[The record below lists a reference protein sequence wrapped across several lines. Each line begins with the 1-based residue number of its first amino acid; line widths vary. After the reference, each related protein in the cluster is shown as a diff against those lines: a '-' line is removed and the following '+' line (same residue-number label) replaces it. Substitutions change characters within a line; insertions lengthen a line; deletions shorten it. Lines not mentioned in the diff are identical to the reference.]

1 MYIAL
6 ISIIIFICVLLVLVV
21 LSQNSKGGGL
31 SGQFGGAGASQLMG
45 VKRTGDLLE
54 KLTWGFAIALV
65 VLTLASHMVIDRN
78 NTATSVR
85 SVNQERAAQTQ
96 TAPPAIAPATSLPNA
111 EGTQPANAEQPAVAT
126 PEAEIATPQ
135 NDPLTETPEETPAQ

>member
-21 LSQNSKGGGL
+21 LAQNPKGGGL
-31 SGQFGGAGASQLMG
+31 SSQFGGSTSQLMG

-65 VLTLASHMVIDRN
+65 VLTLGTHMLSS
-78 NTATSVR
+78 TGEGTVR
-85 SVNQERAAQTQ
+85 SVNEERARQSQ
-96 TAPPAIAPATSLPNA
+96 MPAAPAGALPGA
-111 EGTQPANAEQPAVAT
+111 DTTAAIPGAGEIPTMVDTATQE
-126 PEAEIATPQ
+126 
-135 NDPLTETPEETPAQ
+135 

>member
-21 LSQNSKGGGL
+21 LAQNPKGGGL
-31 SGQFGGAGASQLMG
+31 SGQFGGGGASQLMG

-65 VLTLASHMVIDRN
+65 VVTLATHMMVD
-78 NTATSVR
+78 NTGSEAGVR
-85 SVNQERAAQTQ
+85 SVNEERARQSQLPAAPGAFPGATDT
-96 TAPPAIAPATSLPNA
+96 TAAIPGAGDIPEMIDT
-111 EGTQPANAEQPAVAT
+111 ANQ
-126 PEAEIATPQ
+126 Q
-135 NDPLTETPEETPAQ
+135 

>member
-6 ISIIIFICVLLVLVV
+6 ISIIIFISILLVLVV

-31 SGQFGGAGASQLMG
+31 SNQFGAGSSNLIG

-65 VLTLASHMVIDRN
+65 VLALGTNMIIDED
-78 NTATSVR
+78 AGAVQAR
-85 SVNQERAAQTQ
+85 SVNQERASQQ
-96 TAPPAIAPATSLPNA
+96 GTAPVAAPVVPQTIPNAGTPAGGNNAPATNNA
-111 EGTQPANAEQPAVAT
+111 APTTSAT
-126 PEAEIATPQ
+126 TDTAR
-135 NDPLTETPEETPAQ
+135 